1 MKKLFITGGKPLK
14 GEVLIAG
21 AKNAASKMILA
32 SMLTDEEVTIENVPL
47 HQETQIARELIE
59 TFGGSTSLSDHT
71 LSVQLPK
78 IAATSALEMSVRN
91 RLSILTVAPLLHRAG
106 EAYVPKPEGDR
117 IGPRPVNFHLEA
129 LKKMGATVEE
139 QDQAFFVKANGRLK
153 GTKIELDYPSVGATE
168 TVLFAAV
175 LAEGRTVIKNAAIEP
190 EIISLIMMLQKMG
203 AIVQR
208 GAGRDFEIIG
218 VEKLHGC
225 THRVIADRLEA
236 ASYACIALATRGEIF
251 CRDAGHSSMITFLN
265 AVRRIGGEYEVK
277 PDGILFKG
285 APVYSGIE
293 IETDAH
299 PGFSTDW
306 QQPFVVALTQAKG
319 TSVVHETVW
328 EDRFQYTKVLN
339 EMGADI
345 TLSAKCLGEL
355 ECRFA
360 DQNFKHSAVIKGP
373 TPLKA
378 AKMTVPDIRAGL
390 AYVAAAL
397 AAEGT
402 SEIDGV
408 EHLERGYEDL
418 YGKLKSIGAD
428 LEVRED

>member
-14 GEVLIAG
+14 GEITIAG

-32 SMLTDEEVTIENVPL
+32 SMLTDQEVTIENVPL
-47 HQETQIARELIE
+47 HQETDIACELIE
-59 TFGGSTSLSDHT
+59 TFGGHTSIEDHT
-71 LSVQLPK
+71 LSVRVPNISK
-78 IAATSALEMSVRN
+78 TSALEMSVRN

-106 EAYVPKPEGDR
+106 EAYVPKPEGDK

-139 QDQAFFVKANGRLK
+139 QDQAYFVKSPGRLK

-208 GAGRDFEIIG
+208 GAGREFEIIG
-218 VEKLHGC
+218 VEKLHRC

-236 ASYACIALATRGEIF
+236 ASYACIALATRGEIY
-251 CRDAGHSSMITFLN
+251 CQGAGHSSMITFLN
-265 AVRRIGGEYEVK
+265 AVRRIGGEYEVR

-285 APVYSGIE
+285 APIYHGIE

-306 QQPFVVALTQAKG
+306 QQPFVVALTQADG

-328 EDRFQYTKVLN
+328 EDRFQYTNVLN
-339 EMGADI
+339 QMGADI

-355 ECRFA
+355 KCRFA
-360 DQNFKHSAVIKGP
+360 DQNFKHSAVIKGL

-397 AAEGT
+397 SAQGT

-418 YGKLKSIGAD
+418 YGKLKSIGAN
-428 LEVRED
+428 LEIREE

>member
-14 GEVLIAG
+14 GEVQIAG
-21 AKNAASKMILA
+21 AKNAASKMIIA
-32 SMLTDEEVTIENVPL
+32 SMLTDEEVIIQNVPL
-47 HQETQIARELIE
+47 HQETDIARELVE
-59 TFGGSTSLSDHT
+59 TFGGETALSDHT
-71 LSVQLPK
+71 LSVRVPGITQ
-78 IAATSALEMSVRN
+78 TSAIEMSRRN

-106 EAYVPKPEGDR
+106 EAYVPKPEGDK
-117 IGPRPVNFHLEA
+117 IGPRPVNFHLDA
-129 LKKMGATVEE
+129 LEKMGATIEE
-139 QDQAFFVKANGRLK
+139 IDDAYIVRIKKRLQ
-153 GTKIELDYPSVGATE
+153 GTKIELPYPSVGATE
-168 TVLFAAV
+168 TVLFASV

-208 GAGRDFEIIG
+208 GAGREFEIIG

-236 ASYACIALATRGEIF
+236 ASFACIALATRGQIY

-265 AVRRIGGEYEVK
+265 AIRRIGGEYIVDPE
-277 PDGILFKG
+277 GILFKG
-285 APVYSGIE
+285 APTYNGIE

-306 QQPFVVALTQAKG
+306 QQPFVVALTQANG
-319 TSVVHETVW
+319 TSVVHETVYQ
-328 EDRFQYTKVLN
+328 ERFGYTKVLN

-345 TLSAKCLGEL
+345 TLSTKCLGEL
-355 ECRFA
+355 ECRFV

-373 TPLKA
+373 TLLRA

-397 AAEGT
+397 SAQGT

-428 LEVRED
+428 IEVIEE